1 METLTTIHQ
10 LLAGNQITVPD
21 YQRAYSWDTE
31 TDRSKPQ
38 RQVNQFIADLEDYR
52 SSAAASA
59 YYFGHFLFEKYEDKR
74 YGVIDGQQR
83 LTTVVIFLSA
93 LYSRLREIRLLSEQ
107 EQEIYEDT
115 VKRNSTYRFNTVDYD
130 KLIFRDYVVDQLN
143 RNTAGLETTSA
154 KRIVKAFNFF
164 TGYLKDKDE
173 NHLQGLLYVVSKASC
188 TTHPVTNE
196 SEAIQMFIFQNNR
209 GKKPSNLEIIK
220 AQFMFQVHLH
230 GGEATISLIAELKE
244 RFEQIY
250 KAISLIEYR
259 LSEDDILVYA
269 LRVFFNSLWESDAT
283 ERIGKILADGD
294 PILFI
299 MDFSRSLADCFRNLT
314 VFFNTDEKR
323 FMEVHSLIALGGIGI
338 ALPFVIKAYRFGLP
352 SAEIC
357 ALCSALE
364 SLVLRNRLIGTRA
377 DITSRLNDVYQQFTT
392 EHRDISDITGRI
404 RWMKDISR
412 DSWWWAYWNK
422 QELERSLKGGIGAA
436 TGRYLLW
443 KYENFLRCSGKTGY
457 AQMRFTDI
465 EQPDLEHIAP
475 QTPTNGEPVAAGYP
489 AYDEDFRNQY
499 INCLGNYLLLSANHN
514 RSIGNRP
521 FTEKRGTYTYLW
533 QQREVSDLSQGGD
546 LWTKAM
552 ISTRQEKLVKFIL
565 DHF

>member
-38 RQVNQFIADLEDYR
+38 RQVNQFITDLEDYR
-52 SSAAASA
+52 SSSAASA

-74 YGVIDGQQR
+74 FGVIDGQQR
-83 LTTVVIFLSA
+83 LTTIVIFLAA
-93 LYSRLREIRLLSEQ
+93 LYTRLKGLRPLSEQ
-107 EQEIYEDT
+107 ELEIYEDT
-115 VKRNSTYRFNTVDYD
+115 IKRNSTYRFTTVDYD
-130 KLIFRDYVVDQLN
+130 KLIFRDYVIDQLN
-143 RNTAGLETTSA
+143 RDTSGLETTSA
-154 KRIVKAFNFF
+154 KRMVKAFDFF
-164 TGYLKDKDE
+164 SAYLANKE
-173 NHLQGLLYVVSKASC
+173 EAHLLGLLQVVSRASC

-230 GGEATISLIAELKE
+230 GGDATENLIKELKE
-244 RFEQIY
+244 RFEKIY

-259 LSEDDILVYA
+259 LSEDDILVYT
-269 LRVFFNSLWESDAT
+269 LRVYFNSLWESDAT
-283 ERIGKILADGD
+283 ERIGKILSEGD
-294 PILFI
+294 PVPFI

-314 VFFNTDEKR
+314 VFFNIDEKR

-338 ALPFVIKAYRFGLP
+338 AIPFVIKAYRFGL
-352 SAEIC
+352 SLAEIGELC
-357 ALCSALE
+357 AALE
-364 SLVLRNRLIGTRA
+364 SLVLRHRLIGTRA
-377 DITSRLNDVYQQFTT
+377 EIISRLNDVYQKFSA
-392 EHRDISDITGRI
+392 EHPQTGDITGRI
-404 RWMKDISR
+404 AWMKDISR
-412 DSWWWAYWNK
+412 DSWWWAYWNR
-422 QELERSLKGGIGAA
+422 QELESALKGAIGAA
-436 TGRYLLW
+436 TARYLLW
-443 KYENFLRCSGKTGY
+443 KYENFLRSNGKTGY
-457 AQMRFTDI
+457 APMRFTDI

-489 AYDEDFRNQY
+489 AYDDEFKNQY

-521 FTEKRGTYTYLW
+521 FVEKRATYTYLW
-533 QQREVSDLSQGGD
+533 QQREVSELSQGD
-546 LWTKAM
+546 SEWTKAM
-552 ISTRQEKLVKFIL
+552 ISARQEKLTRFVL